1 MSLFFVHETCVWVCV
16 CLKYSYRIDAFESMS
31 ISNKH
36 IVHICREHYTICHM
50 SFLLNRIYFLF
61 LLIWQNSIKNWQ
73 RGKMHAWNEHQQWI
87 FRIVFFFCL
96 FFSHLN
102 QCLKDGFYF
111 TKSQNK
117 QDKAFFIFQ
126 YEMYAYTL
134 YIDLLFLDLHDT
146 LTRNEN
152 LWEAKLNL
160 ILVSF

>member
-1 MSLFFVHETCVWVCV
+1 MSHFFSCTKTYVCVCV

-31 ISNKH
+31 ISNKY
-36 IVHICREHYTICHM
+36 IVHICREYYTICHM
-50 SFLLNRIYFLF
+50 SFLLNRILF

-73 RGKMHAWNEHQQWI
+73 RGKMRAWNEQQRWI
-87 FRIVFFFCL
+87 FWIV

-126 YEMYAYTL
+126 YEMYACTL
-134 YIDLLFLDLHDT
+134 YIDLLFLDLHEYT